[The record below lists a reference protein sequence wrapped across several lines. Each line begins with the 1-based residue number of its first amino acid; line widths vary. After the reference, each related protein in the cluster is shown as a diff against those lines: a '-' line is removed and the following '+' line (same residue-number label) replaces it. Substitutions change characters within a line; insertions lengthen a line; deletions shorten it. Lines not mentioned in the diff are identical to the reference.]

1 MNKYGNNCTLFMI
14 ILLTVFW
21 IVIIYGLSKVGTE
34 LVLLIN
40 LVSNPYRLY
49 HILAF
54 VLVLLVIVVTMIF
67 YFDKVFE
74 LIKLLI

>member
-1 MNKYGNNCTLFMI
+1 MIQTLFMI

-21 IVIIYGLSKVGTE
+21 LVIIYGLSKVGTE

-49 HILAF
+49 HILTF

>member
-1 MNKYGNNCTLFMI
+1 MIQTLFMI

-21 IVIIYGLSKVGTE
+21 LVIIYGLSKVGTE

>member
-1 MNKYGNNCTLFMI
+1 MIQTLFMI

-21 IVIIYGLSKVGTE
+21 LVIIYGLSKVGTE

-54 VLVLLVIVVTMIF
+54 VLVLLIIVVTMIF